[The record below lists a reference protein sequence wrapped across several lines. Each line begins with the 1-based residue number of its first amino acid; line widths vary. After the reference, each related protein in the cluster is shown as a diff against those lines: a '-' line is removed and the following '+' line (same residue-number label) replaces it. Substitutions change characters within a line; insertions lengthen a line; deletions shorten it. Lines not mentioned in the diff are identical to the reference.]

1 MLTPTAFF
9 RTLPL
14 ATLILA
20 TSFGLSVETAEAQNN
35 ARGERSGGILQ
46 KPTGDRPSA
55 APPGPS
61 AMSGACRKCPSKPSR
76 RPASITE
83 LVVTNSMGR
92 PTSPHTPTSRSIRIA
107 DDPIGVL
114 RMTSRHN

>member
-14 ATLILA
+14 TTLILA

-46 KPTGDRPSA
+46 KPHRGPAIGGTSWTLSDVWGVPEMPEQA
-55 APPGPS
+55 VEAPGFDYGAGGYELNGP
-61 AMSGACRKCPSKPSR
+61 P
-76 RPASITE
+76 
-83 LVVTNSMGR
+83 NQ
-92 PTSPHTPTSRSIRIA
+92 SPYP
-107 DDPIGVL
+107 
-114 RMTSRHN
+114 N

>member
-1 MLTPTAFF
+1 MLTLTAFF

-46 KPTGDRPSA
+46 KPHRGPAIGGTSWTLSDVWGVPEMPEQA
-55 APPGPS
+55 VEAPGFDYGAGGYELNGP
-61 AMSGACRKCPSKPSR
+61 P
-76 RPASITE
+76 
-83 LVVTNSMGR
+83 NQ
-92 PTSPHTPTSRSIRIA
+92 SPYP
-107 DDPIGVL
+107 
-114 RMTSRHN
+114 N